1 MGGQRIM
8 ATYHKGFKDI
18 EVRLINCDGNDLA
31 KHVYEF
37 GRLSHDYNEVLP
49 EHYDEHDENC
59 TKLIDKIIAGTTL
72 PKYAM
77 QGHRLDFEI
86 KGISR
91 ICLAQLTRDHA
102 IFASQGGGVYPLTE
116 DFNIPL
122 SIYYNPEVM
131 ELLKKGQ
138 YYLELAYQ
146 AAAEAEIPALEARYI
161 GLHCQ
166 TISLTASYLPTDFT
180 RSCYSRTSSNFCD
193 ECNYIYR
200 KMYAAVKAMIS
211 KLTDENSIKLW
222 NWLVNERNCMNDGLY
237 TRERLYNSDFTTL
250 GEPNDK
256 ITTIA
261 INDWRKSG
269 WKLELERMYNEEPEL
284 LTKHEQDLIVEWIF
298 AEVTG
303 KTLKTTYS
311 SDNPE
316 SLCNAIKKMP
326 YYKEKKDGSKN
337 D

>member
-1 MGGQRIM
+1 M

-49 EHYDEHDENC
+49 ECYDENDMNC

-122 SIYYNPEVM
+122 SIYHNPKVM
-131 ELLKKGQ
+131 ELLKTGQ

-200 KMYAAVKAMIS
+200 KMYAAVKAMVS
-211 KLTDENSIKLW
+211 KLTDKNSIKLW
-222 NWLVNERNCMNDGLY
+222 NWLVNEHNCMNDGLY

-250 GEPNDK
+250 GEPNNK

-269 WKLELERMYNEEPEL
+269 WKLELERMYSQEPEL
-284 LTKHEQDLIVEWIF
+284 LTKHEQDLIAEWTFDEI
-298 AEVTG
+298 TG

-326 YYKEKKDGSKN
+326 YYKEQKHGSKDN
-337 D
+337 

>member
-1 MGGQRIM
+1 M
-8 ATYHKGFKDI
+8 ATFHNGFRDI
-18 EVRLINCDGNDLA
+18 KVRLINSVGNDLA

-37 GRLSHDYNEVLP
+37 GRLSHDFNEVLP
-49 EHYDEHDENC
+49 EKYDESDYRC
-59 TKLIDKIIAGTTL
+59 IKLINKIIAGTTL

-86 KGISR
+86 RGISR

-102 IFASQGGGVYPLTE
+102 IFASSGGGVYALTE
-116 DFNIPL
+116 DFVLPM
-122 SIYYNPEVM
+122 SIYNDKDIM
-131 ELLKKGQ
+131 EELQIAQKH
-138 YYLELAYQ
+138 LEEAYIRASEKQ
-146 AAAEAEIPALEARYI
+146 IPALEARYI

-200 KMYAAVKAMIS
+200 RMYNEVKNMIAT
-211 KLTDENSIKLW
+211 LTDVNSINLW
-222 NWLVNERNCMNDGLY
+222 NWLINERNCMNDGLY

-250 GEPNDK
+250 GEPNDAIK
-256 ITTIA
+256 TVA

-269 WKLELERMYNEEPEL
+269 WKQELERMYYEEPCLITAKERGLVERWQEL
-284 LTKHEQDLIVEWIF
+284 ER
-298 AEVTG
+298 TG
-303 KTLKTTYS
+303 ELKTTYDCYS
-311 SDNPE
+311 PDA
-316 SLCNAIKKMP
+316 LCNAIKTMP
-326 YYKEKKDGSKN
+326 YYKEHRNGSEN

>member
-1 MGGQRIM
+1 M

-18 EVRLINCDGNDLA
+18 EVRLINCDGNNLA

-49 EHYDEHDENC
+49 EQYDKNDANC
-59 TKLIDKIIAGTTL
+59 IKLIDKIIAGTTL

-122 SIYYNPEVM
+122 SIYYNPKVM
-131 ELLKKGQ
+131 ALLRKGQ
-138 YYLELAYQ
+138 WYLERAYQ

-200 KMYAAVKAMIS
+200 KMYNEVKKMIAT
-211 KLTDENSIKLW
+211 LTDKNSINLW
-222 NWLVNERNCMNDGLY
+222 NWLVNEHNCMNDGIY

-250 GEPNDK
+250 GEHNEK
-256 ITTIA
+256 IKTVA

-269 WKLELERMYNEEPEL
+269 WKLELERMYAEEPEL
-284 LTKHEQDLIVEWIF
+284 LTKHEQDLVAEWTF
-298 AEVTG
+298 AEITG
-303 KTLKTTYS
+303 KKLKTTYS
-311 SDNPE
+311 STNPE
-316 SLCNAIKKMP
+316 SLCNAIKTMP
-326 YYKEKKDGSKN
+326 YYIEEEE
-337 D
+337 

>member
-1 MGGQRIM
+1 
-8 ATYHKGFKDI
+8 
-18 EVRLINCDGNDLA
+18 
-31 KHVYEF
+31 
-37 GRLSHDYNEVLP
+37 
-49 EHYDEHDENC
+49 
-59 TKLIDKIIAGTTL
+59 
-72 PKYAM
+72 M

-200 KMYAAVKAMIS
+200 KMYAAVKEMIS
-211 KLTDENSIKLW
+211 QLTDENSIKLW
-222 NWLVNERNCMNDGLY
+222 NWLVNEHNCMNDGLY

-284 LTKHEQDLIVEWIF
+284 LTKHEKDLIVEWIF

-326 YYKEKKDGSKN
+326 YYKEKKDGSQ
-337 D
+337 DD

>member
-1 MGGQRIM
+1 M

-49 EHYDEHDENC
+49 ECYDENDTNC

-86 KGISR
+86 DGISR
-91 ICLAQLTRDHA
+91 ICLAQITRDHA
-102 IFASQGGGVYPLTE
+102 IFASGSGGVYPLTQ
-116 DFNIPL
+116 DFIIPM
-122 SIYYNPEVM
+122 SIYNDRDIMDDLEYA
-131 ELLKKGQ
+131 Q
-138 YYLELAYQ
+138 HYLEEAYIKACEKQ
-146 AAAEAEIPALEARYI
+146 IPSIEARYI

-166 TISLTASYLPTDFT
+166 TISLTASYLPSDFA

-193 ECNYIYR
+193 ECNYVYR
-200 KMYAAVKAMIS
+200 KMYAAVKAMIG
-211 KLTDENSIKLW
+211 KLTDKNSIKLW
-222 NWLVNERNCMNDGLY
+222 NWLINERNCMNDGIY

-256 ITTIA
+256 IKTVA

-269 WKLELERMYNEEPEL
+269 WKQELERMYNEESYL
-284 LTKHEQDLIVEWIF
+284 LTDKEINLVEHWTKLEQEGC
-298 AEVTG
+298 E
-303 KTLKTTYS
+303 LKTTY
-311 SDNPE
+311 DCNNPE

-326 YYKEKKDGSKN
+326 YYKEHRDGSEN
-337 D
+337 N